1 MSGAQWDGTAPGQ
14 RIPPPADFPVT
25 WESPDDATLTW
36 QLDPHSSAPLAPL
49 SCSVSAA
56 ILRGFNPA
64 FAHLGLPLRLR
75 VAYFNGFPYGAITPT
90 SAPPDVVM
98 KTVGAVNRVAP
109 AVVKALMD
117 SMAARM
123 EKQQLDILNPIL
135 AQLDTYWQDD
145 LLPEIKQHFAYFES
159 CDLRGL
165 SLAQLRAH
173 LTEGLKRAE
182 RLGELHVLASIPA
195 MFAVS
200 LFEELYCDLFDGA
213 TPLDAMRPLQ
223 GFDNQSLAGDRVL
236 WQLSREAL
244 MIPRVRS
251 ILAER
256 PAADVIPALEQSSE
270 GQRFL
275 TNLRAYLTVYGQRFN
290 VFGGI
295 HEPSWKEDPTTAI
308 ACLQV
313 HATRLDTSPDSP
325 TEAEQFR
332 LVAEREKALAEARA
346 TLAGYP
352 EPVVMRFETLLTAAQ
367 SGARIKEDSHWA
379 FVPIFY
385 QLRRLGLE
393 LGRRLTETGAL
404 ASVDDVFFLTA
415 DELLAGASEGS
426 YPPQEHMQERK
437 AALERFRR
445 VTPPPM
451 VGSIPA
457 FEPPDGGALFRA
469 MMKTEMG
476 STGDSG
482 DAQTL
487 KGVAGS
493 PGMARGPAKVL
504 LSLAD
509 ASKLQPGDIL
519 VAQMTLPPWTPLFG
533 IAAAV
538 VTDIG
543 GVLSH
548 CAIVAREY
556 RIPAVVG
563 AGRATKAVQDGQM
576 LEVDGSAGVVRL
588 LLSPAEAE
596 DRSS

>member
-1 MSGAQWDGTAPGQ
+1 MSGAQREGTGEGTAPGQ
-14 RIPPPADFPVT
+14 RIPIPADFPVT
-25 WESPDDATLTW
+25 WESPNDATLTW
-36 QLDPHSSAPLAPL
+36 QLDPHSSEPLAPL

-56 ILRGFNPA
+56 ILRGFSPA
-64 FAHLGLPLRLR
+64 FAQLGLPLRLR
-75 VAYFNGFPYGAITPT
+75 VAYFNGFPYGATMPA

-109 AVVKALMD
+109 AVVKALMGR
-117 SMAARM
+117 MAAGM

-135 AQLDTYWQDD
+135 ARLDTYWQDD

-173 LTEGLKRAE
+173 LSESLKRAE
-182 RLGELHVLASIPA
+182 RLGKLHVLASIPA

-200 LFEELYCDLFDGA
+200 LFEELYCELFEGA
-213 TPLDAMRPLQ
+213 TPLDAMRLLQ
-223 GFDNQSLAGDRVL
+223 GFDNQTLAGDRVL

-244 MIPRVRS
+244 MIPTVRS
-251 ILAER
+251 LLAER
-256 PAADVIPALEQSSE
+256 PAADVISALEHSSE
-270 GQRFL
+270 GRRFL
-275 TNLRAYLTVYGQRFN
+275 SDLRAYLTVYGQRFN
-290 VFGGI
+290 VFGGL
-295 HEPSWKEDPTTAI
+295 HEPSWKEDPTPAI
-308 ACLQV
+308 ACLQAY
-313 HATRLDTSPDSP
+313 ATRPDTSPDSP
-325 TEAEQFR
+325 PEAEQGR
-332 LVAEREKALAEARA
+332 LVAERENAIAGARA

-352 EPVVMRFETLLTAAQ
+352 EPVVTRFEILLKAAQ

-393 LGRRLTETGAL
+393 FGRRLTAAGAL

-415 DELLAGASEGS
+415 DELLAGATAAGGEGA
-426 YPPQEHMQERK
+426 YPPQERLQERK

-493 PGMARGPAKVL
+493 PGMARGTARVIR
-504 LSLAD
+504 SLAE
-509 ASKLQPGDIL
+509 AGKLQPGDVL
-519 VAQMTLPPWTPLFG
+519 VAQMPLPPWTPLFG
-533 IAAAV
+533 IAGAV

-543 GVLSH
+543 GVLS
-548 CAIVAREY
+548 
-556 RIPAVVG
+556 
-563 AGRATKAVQDGQM
+563 
-576 LEVDGSAGVVRL
+576 
-588 LLSPAEAE
+588 
-596 DRSS
+596 